1 MGIII
6 GLIHGKR
13 GQMLTETTEC
23 RETYEKYCLEYG
35 YSLDGHDRAEGRWAG
50 WQAAWETCRALTEI
64 KQEI

>member
-1 MGIII
+1 
-6 GLIHGKR
+6 
-13 GQMLTETTEC
+13 MLTETTEC